1 MVTVAL
7 RVYQLHTFNLVTT
20 SDLWYFHRVEGGGDL
35 CREVVVQRGI
45 F

>member
-1 MVTVAL
+1 MVAVIL

-20 SDLWYFHRVEGGGDL
+20 SDFCDFHRVEGEGDL
-35 CREVVVQRGI
+35 CREAVVQRGI